1 MGAGRKQKRNRRAKK
16 ITMIYLITKVLV
28 AMLSFSWLI
37 DGIYKEMIFINLAYY
52 DHIIINERQPSSF
65 TTHSSTVLK

>member
-1 MGAGRKQKRNRRAKK
+1 MSLNQKKDRKKEKKVGGGEEEKGKKNRRAKK

-37 DGIYKEMIFINLAYY
+37 NGIYKENDL
-52 DHIIINERQPSSF
+52 H
-65 TTHSSTVLK
+65 